1 MPCAFTHDIFDMIAM
16 IAEVRTACWSSD
28 QDAARRLE
36 TLPASL
42 QQPTLCLKTSRL
54 SRASGVV
61 GGALLCSP
69 DTTDRL
75 ADLRVPPL
83 GEWNSPTRVSSQV
96 SGGGSSRPCRPCR
109 HRLAPIEALS
119 IPHRQPGAGSR
130 TCQAHGVR
138 SNLRHVPSDEGARDL
153 GKTRFNE
160 VFGRARDRGS
170 PDRERGLT
178 ITLLAFST

>member
-36 TLPASL
+36 TLPASNIL
-42 QQPTLCLKTSRL
+42 SEDV

-75 ADLRVPPL
+75 ADLRVPSGRMELFSPL
-83 GEWNSPTRVSSQV
+83 IV
-96 SGGGSSRPCRPCR
+96 
-109 HRLAPIEALS
+109 
-119 IPHRQPGAGSR
+119 AGLGR
-130 TCQAHGVR
+130 WVR
-138 SNLRHVPSDEGARDL
+138 
-153 GKTRFNE
+153 
-160 VFGRARDRGS
+160 
-170 PDRERGLT
+170 
-178 ITLLAFST
+178 